1 MAWTVH
7 LSIEV
12 DEWYSALGVAEQAQ
26 AGRAIARLEQAGHML
41 RMPLSKSLGDGLFE
55 LRFTCGGLAQR
66 ITYVLEPEQNA
77 ITLTTF
83 HKTKQNE
90 RREVLRARRA
100 QRDRAAT
107 KKTK

>member
-7 LSIEV
+7 LSDEV
-12 DEWYSALGVAEQAQ
+12 SEWYQALNDAEQAQ
-26 AGRAIARLEQAGHML
+26 AERAIARLEQAGHML
-41 RMPLSKSLGDGLFE
+41 RMPLSKPLGDGLFE
-55 LRFTCGGLAQR
+55 LRFTCGGRAQR
-66 ITYVLEPEQNA
+66 VTYVLEAAQNA

-100 QRDRAAT
+100 QRDRAEQN
-107 KKTK
+107 KK

>member
-7 LSIEV
+7 LSDEV
-12 DEWYSALGVAEQAQ
+12 SDWLLALSAADKAQ
-26 AGRAIARLEQAGHML
+26 ARRVIDRLEQAGHML
-41 RMPLSKSLGDGLFE
+41 RMPLSKPLGDGLFE
-55 LRFTCGGLAQR
+55 LRFTCGGRAQR

-83 HKTKQNE
+83 HKSKQNE

-100 QRDRAAT
+100 QRDRAEQN
-107 KKTK
+107 KK